1 MFYRL
6 TDMFALR
13 AWKYANRALYNRYAA
28 APLRL
33 DKATFEVLL
42 ACDGEHDLS
51 DDAQLARL
59 VEAGVIEPCSMGEK
73 PSEWSRFRRFEHRF
87 VPNMNLMLTGKCN
100 YNCRHCF
107 NAAEN
112 ADRMAEW
119 RYEDAL
125 DLLDQAAD
133 CGFHGI
139 TLTGGEPMLHPRFL
153 DIVREIYQRGMV
165 LEKLTTN
172 GYFITEEVLD
182 EFARLR
188 CQPQIKISFDGVGHH
203 DWMRGARGIEAR
215 TLEAFALCHDKG
227 FRTFAQVQAF
237 RGNLEA
243 LPETLR
249 VLEGIGVDCARIIRT
264 IPLERWQKNNPGGS
278 LSAPEYFDEMLR
290 LAERYLHGDHHMEV
304 VMWMFLVLY
313 PAYGA
318 YSMVPVKDR
327 DGACPPTRA
336 VCPGNRVMMAVTC
349 EGNVVPCL
357 QMGGHAAE
365 LGHPLES
372 LRDRS
377 LKEIVTSGVW
387 HDEVCTNIHMLRKAN
402 AECDACPWFGHCAG
416 GCRALAMLSGIERG
430 ELPNY
435 FATDPMACLFFKG
448 GWHDRVLE
456 RLADF
461 RQV

>member
-13 AWKYANRALYNRYAA
+13 AWKYANHALYHRYVA

-33 DKATFEVLL
+33 DAATFEVLL
-42 ACDGEHDLS
+42 ACDGEHDLP
-51 DDAQLARL
+51 DDGRLARL
-59 VEAGVIEPCSMGEK
+59 VETGIIEPCAQGEG
-73 PSEWSRFRRFEHRF
+73 PSEWSRLRRYEHRF
-87 VPNMNLMLTGKCN
+87 VPFMNLMLTGKCN

-119 RYEDAL
+119 RYEDVL

-153 DIVREIYQRGMV
+153 DIVRAIYRRGMV

-172 GYFITEEVLD
+172 GRFITEEVLD

-203 DWMRGARGIEAR
+203 DWMRGARGAEER
-215 TLEAFALCHDKG
+215 TLAAFALCHDKG
-227 FRTFAQVQAF
+227 FPTFAQVQAY
-237 RGNLEA
+237 RGNVDA
-243 LPETLR
+243 LPETLH

-264 IPLERWQKNNPGGS
+264 IPLERWQKSNPGGS
-278 LSAPEYFDEMLR
+278 LSAAEYFDEMLR
-290 LAERYLHGDHHMEV
+290 LAEQYLHGDHRMQV
-304 VMWMFLVLY
+304 IMWMFLVLF
-313 PAYGA
+313 PEHGA
-318 YSMVPVKDR
+318 YSMIPVKSK
-327 DGACPPTRA
+327 DGACRPTRP
-336 VCPGNRVMMAVTC
+336 VCPGNRTMMAVTC
-349 EGNVVPCL
+349 EGDVVPCL
-357 QMGGHAAE
+357 QMGGHAVE
-365 LGHPLES
+365 IGYPCDNLKVRS
-372 LRDRS
+372 LRDIIS
-377 LKEIVTSGVW
+377 SGAW
-387 HDEVCTNIHMLRKAN
+387 HDEVCANLHALRKAN
-402 AECDACPWFGHCAG
+402 AECDVCPWFGSCAG

-430 ELPNY
+430 KVPNY
-435 FATDPMACLFFKG
+435 FASDPMACLFFKG
-448 GWHDRVLE
+448 GWYDRVRE